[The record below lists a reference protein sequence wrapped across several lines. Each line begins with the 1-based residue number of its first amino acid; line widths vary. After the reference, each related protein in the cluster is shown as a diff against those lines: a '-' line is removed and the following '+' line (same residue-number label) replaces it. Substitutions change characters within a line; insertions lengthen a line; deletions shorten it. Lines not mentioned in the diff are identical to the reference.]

1 MLQDKQTLLSY
12 LSYDLSLATF
22 VVDHSLDTSLIE
34 AWIGQKQNNLFG
46 HVGKLHKV
54 HSVNSSSLEQSDSPT
69 TIFTNQSALGDLLSF
84 VKGKGVIF
92 HVPFTSSINQNI
104 AMAKLE
110 GFAVLISNSP
120 DQFFS
125 NAHLSY
131 ILATK
136 GSVVH
141 YYHLAKDEKAVNF
154 KDFDLAVIA
163 KYISSKEA
171 TSPLEFARNVGISFE
186 KFASTGSENA
196 SSVIVGYGGGQL
208 FTNEDLLS
216 ANKTLFI
223 QIIQFT
229 PFDSKDFLQL
239 VPKTLKEIYLVES
252 TELLYSEVVKALQ
265 PAETFHNVVIEPLDS
280 KSPFFPHFESENT
293 PDVLDSARNV
303 HAEILNSTFKEHL
316 QIFNS
321 KGSPEV
327 AFGSLVSD
335 LQRFETFIH
344 SVANLAKSKVSA
356 EFKANIESWL
366 GSNGNASDALT
377 KQLIEES
384 SLLDQSEF
392 VRLHQEY
399 FKRKSRWIVDVES
412 LLDLSNTTIH
422 TILSSGENVN
432 LLIIDH
438 CSYDPE
444 NPAPKGRRDAGLY
457 ALNYNNAYVAAICPL
472 YSYTQAVQ
480 ALREAD
486 SFNGPSVI
494 ILHAPQLP
502 SGTKTKG
509 SLQSIKLA
517 KKAIDNGLITLYRW
531 TPKTGKTDE
540 SLVVDSSKT
549 KATLQKYLD
558 KDANL
563 SLLLEEAK
571 IDQNAGLGGHI
582 ELKVQQ
588 KALDSYKQLFGGM
601 NKKKLLILFGS
612 DGGNAES
619 LAKRIGM
626 EAKEKGLFVKTM
638 AMDSFVTEDLEHE
651 ENVLFVISTAGQG
664 EFPGN
669 SRETWKYLTANDIDL
684 SNVNYS
690 VFALGDRQYWPR
702 PEDAHFFAKAGKD
715 LDIRVAKLD
724 GKRLTP
730 IGVGDDRDPDGYYTG
745 FNLWAP
751 EFWTSLG
758 VEAESLAT
766 QAAVPSDDAIKAASN
781 YLRGTIAEGLLDT
794 STGALAEF
802 DTKLTKFHGIYQQ
815 DDRDIRELRA
825 RKGLE
830 KAYSFMIRVRVPGG
844 IATPAQYIA
853 MDDISDKW
861 ANGTIK
867 LTTRQAFQ
875 FHGIVKS
882 VLKRSMQ
889 DINKSLL
896 DSIAACGDV
905 NRNVMCNPDIEN
917 TEIHKI
923 VFDFAKR
930 FSDHLLPATA
940 AYHEIWLDKKLVA
953 GGEEE
958 PLYGKTYLP
967 RKFKTAIAVPPSND
981 VDVLAHDLGYIAII
995 ENGKFVGFNVTVG
1008 GGMGT
1013 THGNNKTYPLLA
1025 QPLGFCT
1032 LEQAVAVGE
1041 KVMLVQR
1048 DYGDRT
1054 NRKHARLKY
1063 TIEDRGIDWFR
1074 GEVEARLGFKL
1085 EKSKP
1090 YKFTSNGDRYGWKKN
1105 TDGTWS
1111 YTLFIQ
1117 NGRIKDSPDYKLK
1130 TGLRE
1135 IAAVHKG
1142 VFALSPNQHLVISK
1156 IPEGEKNIISSLLA
1170 KYGIDNN
1177 GLSGLRLNSMA
1188 CVALPTCAL
1197 AMAESERY
1205 LPSLVGKIENI
1216 LEENGLREESITIR
1230 MTGCPN
1236 GCARPSIA
1244 EIAFIGKAP
1253 GMYNMYL
1260 GGGFA
1265 GERLNKLFKESIG
1278 EEEILS
1284 TLAPIIKDY
1293 AQLRKDGEH
1302 FGDFVIRHGI
1312 VAA

>member
-1 MLQDKQTLLSY
+1 MLQDKHTLLSY
-12 LSYDLSLATF
+12 LSYDLSSATI
-22 VVDHSLDTSLIE
+22 VVDHSLDTSLIH
-34 AWIGQKQNNLFG
+34 AWVGQKQNNLFG
-46 HVGKLHKV
+46 SVGQLHQG
-54 HSVNSSSLEQSDSPT
+54 HSVTSSLLANSGVPITVFSS
-69 TIFTNQSALGDLLSF
+69 QSALGDILA
-84 VKGKGVIF
+84 VAGERGIVF
-92 HVPFTSSINQNI
+92 HVPFSGSISQNV
-104 AMAKLE
+104 AMAKL
-110 GFAVLISNSP
+110 GGAVILISNTP
-120 DQFFS
+120 DQLYS
-125 NAHLSY
+125 NAHLAY
-131 ILATK
+131 LLATR
-136 GSVVH
+136 GNVVH
-141 YYHLAKDEKAVNF
+141 YYHLTNDEKSENF
-154 KDFDLAVIA
+154 KDFDLALIA
-163 KYISSKEA
+163 KYINSKDS
-171 TSPLEFARNVGISFE
+171 TNPQVFAKQHGIDAKSFV
-186 KFASTGSENA
+186 SIGDIDA
-196 SSVIVGYGGGQL
+196 SSVIVGFGGCDLTADKLCAHNSLFVQIVQL
-208 FTNEDLLS
+208 N
-216 ANKTLFI
+216 
-223 QIIQFT
+223 
-229 PFDSKDFLQL
+229 PFNSKEFLDL
-239 VPKTLKEIYLVES
+239 VPKNAKEIYLVDS
-252 TELLYSEVVKALQ
+252 VELLYADIVQTLQ
-265 PAETFHNVVIEPLDS
+265 TKDSYQNVVIEQLDEKSPLHAHFES
-280 KSPFFPHFESENT
+280 KSPVASPVSKANSHT
-293 PDVLDSARNV
+293 
-303 HAEILNSTFKEHL
+303 EILNSIFKDQL

-327 AFGSLVSD
+327 AFGSLISD
-335 LQRFETFIH
+335 LQKLETFVQ
-344 SVANLAKSKVSA
+344 SVSELSNSNISGELKSHLDKWLKLNSKVDDSLS
-356 EFKANIESWL
+356 K
-366 GSNGNASDALT
+366 
-377 KQLIEES
+377 KLIEES
-384 SLLDQSEF
+384 STLGQTEY

-399 FKRKSRWIVDVES
+399 FKRKSRWIVDVET

-432 LLIIDH
+432 LLIVDH
-438 CSYDPE
+438 CPYDPE
-444 NPAPKGRRDAGLY
+444 LPVAKNRRDAGLY

-480 ALREAD
+480 ALKEAD
-486 SFNGPSVI
+486 EFTGPSVI
-494 ILHAPQLP
+494 ILHAPQAS
-502 SGTKTKG
+502 SGGKTKG
-509 SLQSIKLA
+509 SLQSIKFA

-531 TPKTGKTDE
+531 TPKTDNSKET
-540 SLVVDSSKT
+540 LVVDSSKT
-549 KATLQKYLD
+549 KATLQKHLD
-558 KDANL
+558 KGATL
-563 SLLLEEAK
+563 SLLLEETRLNENS
-571 IDQNAGLGGHI
+571 DLGNQI
-582 ELKVQQ
+582 ESKVQQ
-588 KALDSYKQLFGGM
+588 KVLDSYKKLFGGM

-638 AMDSFVTEDLEHE
+638 PMDSFVTEDLVSE
-651 ENVLFVISTAGQG
+651 ENALFVISTAGQG

-669 SRETWKYLTANDIDL
+669 SRETWKFLAANEIDL
-684 SNVNYS
+684 SKTNYS

-702 PEDAHFFAKAGKD
+702 PEDAHYFAKAGKD
-715 LDIRVAKLD
+715 LDIRLAKLN
-724 GKRLTP
+724 GVRLTP
-730 IGVGDDRDPDGYYTG
+730 IGVGDDRDPDGYFTG

-758 VEAESLAT
+758 VEAESLGN

-794 STGALAEF
+794 STGALAEY

-917 TEIHKI
+917 TDIHKI

-930 FSDHLLPATA
+930 FSNHLLPATA

-953 GGEEE
+953 GGEVE

-995 ENGKFVGFNVTVG
+995 EDGKFVGFNVTVG

-1013 THGNNKTYPLLA
+1013 THGNKKTYPLLA

-1048 DYGDRT
+1048 DHGDRA

-1063 TIEDRGIDWFR
+1063 TIEDRGIEWFR
-1074 GEVEARLGFKL
+1074 NEVENRLGYKL

-1105 TDGTWS
+1105 SDGTWS

-1117 NGRIKDSPDYKLK
+1117 NGRVKDTPEYKLK
-1130 TGLRE
+1130 SGLRE
-1135 IAAVHKG
+1135 IATIHKG
-1142 VFALSPNQHLVISK
+1142 VFALSPNQHLVIAK
-1156 IPEGEKNIISSLLA
+1156 IPENEKANVSNLLA

-1205 LPSLVGKIENI
+1205 LPSLVCKIENI
-1216 LEENGLREESITIR
+1216 LEENGLREEEITIR

-1244 EIAFIGKAP
+1244 EIAFVGKAP

-1265 GERLNKLFKESIG
+1265 GERLNKIYKESVG
-1278 EEEILS
+1278 EEDILAA
-1284 TLAPIIKDY
+1284 LAPMIKDY
-1293 AQLRKDGEH
+1293 ARLKKEGEH

-1312 VAA
+1312 IAA

>member
-1 MLQDKQTLLSY
+1 MWRGCPKPIRDEL
-12 LSYDLSLATF
+12 
-22 VVDHSLDTSLIE
+22 LIE
-34 AWIGQKQNNLFG
+34 NQFAKNAPRQTNVVELPKKQNNLFG
-46 HVGKLHKV
+46 HVGKLHKA
-54 HSVNSSSLEQSDSPT
+54 HAFNSSLLDQDDFPVT
-69 TIFTNQSALGDLLSF
+69 VFTSQSALGNLLSF
-84 VKGKGVIF
+84 VKGKGMVF
-92 HVPFTSSINQNI
+92 HVPFTSSINQNV

-110 GFAVLISNSP
+110 ESTVLISNST
-120 DQFFS
+120 DQFFA

-131 ILATK
+131 LLSTK
-136 GSVVH
+136 GNVIH
-141 YYHLAKDEKAVNF
+141 YYYLTKEEKAINF
-154 KDFDLAVIA
+154 RDFDLSIIA
-163 KYISSKEA
+163 KYISSNDS
-171 TSPLEFARNVGISFE
+171 TSPEDFAKKSGINSE
-186 KFASTGSENA
+186 KFVAIGPKDATT
-196 SSVIVGYGGGQL
+196 VIVGYGGAHL
-208 FTNEDLLS
+208 AAEESILKAS
-216 ANKTLFI
+216 STLFV
-223 QIIQFT
+223 QIVQFN
-229 PFDSKDFLQL
+229 PFDAAQFIKLLPHSVKDMH
-239 VPKTLKEIYLVES
+239 LVEP
-252 TELLYSEVVKALQ
+252 TGLLYSEIVQSLHSEVALK
-265 PAETFHNVVIEPLDS
+265 NVVIEELDT
-280 KSPFFPHFESENT
+280 KSRLYSHFQGVNT
-293 PDVLDSARNV
+293 VEVLEKEQNLHSD
-303 HAEILNSTFKEHL
+303 ILSSVFKDHL
-316 QIFNS
+316 QVFNS

-335 LQRFETFIH
+335 LQKYETFVQ
-344 SVANLAKSKVSA
+344 SVTELSDSNLSAGFKS
-356 EFKANIESWL
+356 NLQSWL
-366 GSNGNASDALT
+366 KSNGKSSDTLS
-377 KQLIEES
+377 KQLIEEAS
-384 SLLDQSEF
+384 NLDQSEF
-392 VRLHQEY
+392 VRHHQEY
-399 FKRKSRWIVDVES
+399 FKRKSRWIVDVET

-422 TILSSGENVN
+422 TILSSGENLN
-432 LLIIDH
+432 LLIIDQ
-438 CSYDPE
+438 CSYDTDL
-444 NPAPKGRRDAGLY
+444 PAPKNRRDAGLY
-457 ALNYNNAYVAAICPL
+457 ALNYNIAYVAAICPL

-480 ALREAD
+480 AVKEAD
-486 SFNGPSVI
+486 AFNGPSVI
-494 ILHAPQLP
+494 ILHAPK
-502 SGTKTKG
+502 GNTGNKTKG

-531 TPKTGKTDE
+531 TPKTNDTEE
-540 SLVVDSSKT
+540 SLLVDSSKT

-558 KDANL
+558 KEANL

-571 IDQNAGLGGHI
+571 ISKDTGLESQI
-582 ELKVQQ
+582 ESKVQQ
-588 KALDSYKQLFGGM
+588 KALDSYKKLFGGM

-626 EAKEKGLFVKTM
+626 EAKEKGLFVKTLP
-638 AMDSFVTEDLEHE
+638 MDAFVTEDLANEEH
-651 ENVLFVISTAGQG
+651 VLFVISTAGQG

-669 SRETWKYLTANDIDL
+669 ARETWKFLSANDLDL
-684 SNVNYS
+684 SKVNFS

-702 PEDAHFFAKAGKD
+702 PEDSHYFAKAGKD
-715 LDIRVAKLD
+715 LDIRLAKLN

-730 IGVGDDRDPDGYYTG
+730 IGVGDDRDPDGYFTG
-745 FNLWAP
+745 FNQWVP
-751 EFWTSLG
+751 EFWTALG

-794 STGALAEF
+794 STGALSEF

-830 KAYSFMIRVRVPGG
+830 KAFSFMIRVRVPGG

-930 FSDHLLPATA
+930 FSEHLLPATA

-995 ENGKFVGFNVTVG
+995 EDGKFIGFNVTVG

-1013 THGNNKTYPLLA
+1013 THGNKKTYPLLA

-1063 TIEDRGIDWFR
+1063 TIEDRGIEWFR
-1074 GEVEARLGFKL
+1074 NEVESRLGFKL

-1105 TDGTWS
+1105 SDGTWS

-1117 NGRIKDSPDYKLK
+1117 NGRIKDTPDYKLK

-1135 IAAVHKG
+1135 IAAVHQG

-1156 IPEGEKNIISSLLA
+1156 IPENQKATISNLLA

-1188 CVALPTCAL
+1188 CVALPTCGL

-1244 EIAFIGKAP
+1244 EIAFVGKAP

-1265 GERLNKLFKESIG
+1265 GERLNKLYKESVG
-1278 EEEILS
+1278 EEDILS

-1293 AQLRKDGEH
+1293 SRLRRDGEH
-1302 FGDFVIRHGI
+1302 FGDFVIRQGI
-1312 VAA
+1312 VSA